1 MATQR
6 IEIDGMSCAACAG
19 RAERALKDVPGV
31 GSASVNFASGVAMVA
46 PGTATLPDLI
56 AALDKAHYPARTQ
69 TVMLQV
75 DGLSCAACVRR
86 AEQALSDVP
95 GVVAAVVN
103 LTAGSARIEQVT
115 GGATPAALAQ
125 VLSDAGYPATAAD
138 HSAPDPAAR
147 AAKTEQQAKWL
158 AILSAIL
165 TLPVFVTEMGGHL
178 VPAFHHYLMGAVGQ
192 TPLWMMQFVLTTLV
206 LIGPGARFFTVGV
219 PALLKGSPEMNSL
232 VALGSFAAW
241 AYSCVVLFA
250 PDVVPQSSRAVYFE
264 AAAVIVTLILVG
276 RWLEA
281 RARGRAGAA
290 IQALI
295 GLQPKTAQ
303 VLRDGVA
310 HEVALEQI
318 RTGDMLRI
326 RPGERIA
333 VDGRVSEGASHVNEA
348 MISGEAKPVSKT
360 TGDTVIGGTIN
371 GQGALDV
378 VVTGVGGDTVLARII
393 AMVEQA
399 QAAKLPVQALA
410 DRVVA
415 LFVPAVLAIAL
426 LAVLVWI
433 IFGPDP
439 ALSRAL
445 VAGVSVLI
453 IACPCAMGLATPTS
467 IMVGTGRAAE
477 LGVFFRQG
485 DALQRLTDTR
495 VVAFD
500 KTGTLTEGRMQ
511 VSDIAVVGGHAQDD
525 VVQWVGAL
533 EARSEHPVAQA
544 LVAAAGSG
552 ALPGAREVEV
562 LAGRGIK
569 GRVAGHDVQVG
580 SARMMQEA
588 GLSLDMLS
596 APEWQALTTRVYA
609 AVDGQAVARFGLSD
623 TIKPGSAAA
632 IDRLHEMGVVTAMIS
647 GDAVDTANAVG
658 KTLGIE
664 HVKAGLLPEGKVEAL
679 EHLRTTIG
687 PVVFVGDGINDAPA
701 LARADV
707 GIAVGSGTDV
717 SIEAAD
723 VVLMSDDP
731 GGVLSAI
738 RMAKAT
744 LRNIRQNL
752 FWAFAYNVALIPVAA
767 GLLYPFTGM
776 MLSPMLAA
784 GAMALSSVF
793 VISNA
798 LRLRSV
804 EV

>member
-1 MATQR
+1 
-6 IEIDGMSCAACAG
+6 MSCAACAG
-19 RAERALKDVPGV
+19 RAETALSSVSGV
-31 GSASVNFASGVAMVA
+31 HSASVNFAT
-46 PGTATLPDLI
+46 GTALVEPGSAPLPALVT
-56 AALDKAHYPARTQ
+56 ALDEAGYPARTD

-75 DGLSCAACVRR
+75 QGLSCAACVRR
-86 AEQALSDVP
+86 AENALTVLP
-95 GVVAAVVN
+95 GVIFASVN
-103 LTAGSARIEQVT
+103 LAAGSARVVRLS
-115 GGATPAALAQ
+115 GGARASELAEALTC
-125 VLSDAGYPATAAD
+125 AGYPAMASDDA
-138 HSAPDPAAR
+138 APDRAERAMSEEH
-147 AAKTEQQAKWL
+147 AAKRL
-158 AILSAIL
+158 ALISAIL

-178 VPAFHHYLMGAVGQ
+178 VPTFHHALVGMVGQ
-192 TPLWMMQFVLTTLV
+192 PALWMMQCVLTTLV
-206 LIGPGARFFTVGV
+206 LIGPGRRFFTVGV

-250 PDVVPQSSRAVYFE
+250 PEVIPQSARAVYFE
-264 AAAVIVTLILVG
+264 AAAVIVTLILLG

-281 RARGRAGAA
+281 RARGQAGAA

-303 VLRDGVA
+303 VLRDGA
-310 HEVALEQI
+310 PREVALEDIQA
-318 RTGDMLRI
+318 GDTLRI
-326 RPGERIA
+326 RPGERFA
-333 VDGRVSEGASHVNEA
+333 VDGEVSQGQSYVDEA
-348 MISGEAKPVSKT
+348 MLSGEAKPVHKT
-360 TGDTVIGGTIN
+360 TGDSVIGGTIN

-378 VVTGVGGDTVLARII
+378 VATGVGRDTVLARII

-410 DRVVA
+410 DKVVSV
-415 LFVPAVLAIAL
+415 FVPAVLVIAAL
-426 LAVLVWI
+426 SVLIWLA
-433 IFGPDP
+433 FGPEP
-439 ALSRAL
+439 ALSNAL

-485 DALQRLTDTR
+485 DALQRLTDTQL
-495 VVAFD
+495 VAFD

-511 VSDIAVVGGHAQDD
+511 VAEWGVVPGQDRD
-525 VVQWVGAL
+525 TVLRRVAAL

-544 LVAAAGSG
+544 LVEAAAGH
-552 ALPGAREVEV
+552 ALPDADQIEI
-562 LAGRGIK
+562 LPGRGIK
-569 GRVAGHDVQVG
+569 GQVEGHEIWVG
-580 SARMMQEA
+580 SARMLQEA
-588 GLSLDMLS
+588 GLSLDALS
-596 APEWQALTTRVYA
+596 APDWQDLSTRVYA
-609 AVDGQAVARFGLSD
+609 VMDGQAVARFSLAD

-632 IDRLHEMGVVTAMIS
+632 IEALHDMGISTAMIS
-647 GDAVDTANAVG
+647 GDAEATANAVAR
-658 KTLGIE
+658 TLGID
-664 HVKAGLLPEGKVEAL
+664 HVTAEVLPDGKVDAL
-679 EHLRTTIG
+679 EQLRARVG
-687 PVVFVGDGINDAPA
+687 PVAFVGDGINDAPA
-701 LARADV
+701 LARAEV

-731 GGVLSAI
+731 GGVVTAI
-738 RMAKAT
+738 KMARAT

-767 GLLYPFTGM
+767 GVLYPFTGM

-798 LRLRSV
+798 LRLRTALS
-804 EV
+804 